1 MAFQKKKGIFAK
13 KIQRAYRKKRAV
25 KPKVNKF
32 IRPKYAEQV
41 QYLKARVNY
50 QLKETDFINV
60 ADGSMYNIQYQCPW
74 QNVSATTTN
83 RCYSKD
89 FENMIGNNSTV
100 IQPLYQRYKL
110 TCIVYEFRRP
120 KITYTSSDVPF
131 YPTTMCGTQICHGK
145 EVYAPNSSTGV
156 VEPVA
161 NLAPRIIHSTP
172 SNWTEAVD
180 NLSSQFHIHGF
191 KTAFKRVWKPATP
204 YEKRWRDYTNGDREI
219 PTGSLYISLK
229 DQMALPERTGTTI
242 PGDSV
247 LFDVTATIYM
257 AFKKRL

>member
-13 KIQRAYRKKRAV
+13 KIQRAYRKKRATKPKMGKYV
-25 KPKVNKF
+25 KP
-32 IRPKYAEQV
+32 RYAEQI

-50 QLKETDFINV
+50 SLKENDFINV

-89 FENMIGNNSTV
+89 FENMIGNNSSV
-100 IQPLYQRYKL
+100 IQPLYQKYKL
-110 TCIVYEFRRP
+110 NCIVYEFRRP
-120 KITYTSSDVPF
+120 KIAAQGSDNVF
-131 YPTTMCGTQICHGK
+131 QPTTMFGTQICHGK

-161 NLAPRIIHSTP
+161 NLAPRIVHTSP
-172 SNWTEAVD
+172 SNWSEAVD
-180 NLSSQFHIHGF
+180 NLGSQFHIHGYSSS
-191 KTAFKRVWKPATP
+191 FKRVWKPATP
-204 YEKRWRDYTNGDREI
+204 YEKRWRDYTNGDKEI
-219 PTGSLYISLK
+219 PTGSIYLSFK
-229 DQMALPERTGTTI
+229 DQMGVPERTGTTI
-242 PGDSV
+242 SGETILLEV
-247 LFDVTATIYM
+247 VATVYM